1 MCLQFLVWVEY
12 ICRFRFDEK
21 KTEEEER
28 NNLNLYVIVSWQ
40 FVLGNT
46 FSFFKCRTNLNSFIE
61 SNIFLAQYR
70 IAQ

>member
-12 ICRFRFDEK
+12 ICRFRLDEK
-21 KTEEEER
+21 KTEEER

-46 FSFFKCRTNLNSFIE
+46 FYFLNVELISIH
-61 SNIFLAQYR
+61 
-70 IAQ
+70 